1 MKRLALFMIGCALL
15 AAGCTKE
22 IAPVEETATP
32 KHLTIN
38 IVPSLE
44 VPNTRDVKTGW
55 EAGDKI
61 YVFFNIRVGQSGLEY
76 MIMTYDGSDWVH
88 TFSGA
93 TTEQR
98 IMSTSSGYLSAL
110 YFPYGTPTFS
120 LNRGDSNTTSLCFKF
135 TFDAIYEYGIGYYC
149 CPKVNYTITDG
160 TLEAPLAMQ
169 LMPEDVQFFIPD
181 IPEGRA
187 SDFLFSCNHLKRRKV
202 GTYSIPCIDY
212 KGQGTNPS
220 VSFASYGVGNLG
232 DSFKGYPY
240 KGGIVFP
247 GVLGSPG
254 TSQDYVIIVTDTKG
268 TSDTYDDKTYTFK
281 ASNKK
286 LKVHDAVRLPAL
298 NSGRWEEPGINGHE
312 YVNLGHPS
320 GLKWASCNI
329 GADSPEKYGDYF
341 AWAETAT
348 KDDYRW
354 YTYKWMQSG
363 KSSWAYITKYTVD
376 DGKTDGIW
384 YNSSNQFIGDGY
396 KSYSN
401 CNYKDDPARQI
412 WGSTWR
418 TPTDAEWTWL
428 RENCEWTW
436 TDNYNGTGKAGMVVT
451 SKVSGYTGSSL
462 FFPATGCRAES
473 ILSSDAGSAGY
484 YWSSSLYEGDSS
496 LAWYVYLISNGVR
509 RYADN
514 RYYGYSVRPV
524 SD

>member
-1 MKRLALFMIGCALL
+1 MIGCALL

-22 IAPVEETATP
+22 IAPVEETAAP

-61 YVFFNIRVGQSGLEY
+61 YVFFNVRVGQSNVEY
-76 MIMTYDGSDWVH
+76 MLMTYDGSDWVH

-187 SDFLFSCNHLKRRKV
+187 SDFLFSCNQLKRRKV

-268 TSDTYDDKTYTFK
+268 TSDTYDDKTYTFN

-312 YVNLGHPS
+312 YVDLGLPS
-320 GLKWASCNI
+320 GRKWATCNI
-329 GADSPEKYGDYF
+329 GADKPEEAGNYY

-348 KDDYRW
+348 KDKYIW
-354 YTYKWMQSG
+354 SNYKWTKDGPDDWELCIS
-363 KSSWAYITKYTVD
+363 KYTFA
-376 DGKTDGIW
+376 DGMKSGVW
-384 YNSSNQFIGDGY
+384 YNGNSFVGDNGDGVEHLDY
-396 KSYSN
+396 SSY
-401 CNYKDDPARQI
+401 NYADDPARQI

-418 TPTDAEWTWL
+418 TPSDDDFSELFGYADSEWT
-428 RENCEWTW
+428 
-436 TDNYNGTGKAGMVVT
+436 DDYKGTGVKGWVVT
-451 SKVSGYTGSSL
+451 STVNANKSIFLPVAGY
-462 FFPATGCRAES
+462 FKYDR
-473 ILSSDAGSAGY
+473 IYDSDGY
-484 YWSSSLYEGDSS
+484 YWMSSLEYTSYEAAV
-496 LAWYVYLISNGVR
+496 LYLHEPSGAMTGV
-509 RYADN
+509 
-514 RYYGYSVRPV
+514 GYQSHERCHGLSVRPV
-524 SD
+524 AD